1 MATKTPLTDSVLI
14 KNYIAGE
21 EIALSQLIKKYQT
34 RIYSF
39 IYSKTNDR
47 EVTED
52 IFQETFFKVIK
63 TLKSD
68 SYNEEGKFLPW
79 VIRISH
85 NLIVD
90 FYRKNSKMSLQ
101 RDSEENPV
109 FYFIADDAPN
119 IEKQMISQ
127 YIEQDLLKL
136 IERLPKDQKE
146 IIQLRFFEE
155 KSFKEISISK
165 GISVNTALGRVR
177 YAILNIKKMAEKNSI
192 TLSQ

>member
-14 KNYIAGE
+14 KNYIAGD
-21 EIALSQLIKKYQT
+21 EIALSHLIKKYQT